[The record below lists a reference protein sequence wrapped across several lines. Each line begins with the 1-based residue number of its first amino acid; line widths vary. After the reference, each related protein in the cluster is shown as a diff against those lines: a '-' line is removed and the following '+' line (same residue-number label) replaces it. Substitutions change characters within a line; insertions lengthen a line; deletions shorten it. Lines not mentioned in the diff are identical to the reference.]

1 MAHKRKA
8 DEALAPTKVFMVTWN
23 IASSIEEL
31 SDDAFADMRDE
42 DQRRDRQ
49 EDLERELEM
58 QEKGISQCAYSTAE
72 KANVAAKAKFEELRE
87 KFFAPELRECDVKDG
102 GEDEEDEH
110 IHLSYNA
117 DGCIG
122 WSWDFTKETS
132 GLTAGGNIVLYEG
145 SVGTTTIMVE

>member
-49 EDLERELEM
+49 EDLHRKNNDL
-58 QEKGISQCAYSTAE
+58 
-72 KANVAAKAKFEELRE
+72 
-87 KFFAPELRECDVKDG
+87 
-102 GEDEEDEH
+102 
-110 IHLSYNA
+110 
-117 DGCIG
+117 
-122 WSWDFTKETS
+122 
-132 GLTAGGNIVLYEG
+132 
-145 SVGTTTIMVE
+145 

>member
-1 MAHKRKA
+1 MSQKRKA

-23 IASSIEEL
+23 IASSIEEMG
-31 SDDAFADMRDE
+31 DEAFVDMRDE

-87 KFFAPELRECDVKDG
+87 KFFNSELRECSVKDG
-102 GEDEEDEH
+102 REDEDDEH
-110 IHLSYNA
+110 AHIELCYSA
-117 DGCIG
+117 EGGIG
-122 WSWDFTKETS
+122 WSWDFTKETGDTQS
-132 GLTAGGNIVLYEG
+132 IVLYEG